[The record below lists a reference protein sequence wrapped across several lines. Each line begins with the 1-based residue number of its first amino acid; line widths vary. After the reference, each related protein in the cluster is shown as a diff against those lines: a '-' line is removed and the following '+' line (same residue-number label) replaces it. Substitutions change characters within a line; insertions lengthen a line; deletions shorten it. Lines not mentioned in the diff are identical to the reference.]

1 MSSPLS
7 RYENTVATTA
17 NLADLGLSPLASSV
31 VASGATAFVD
41 GYRVRLGSVISPS
54 PRTTAAPIAVS
65 SAATVRDRIRA
76 RAEEIRNSGKPPS
89 SPAETTDALIKAM
102 KERLA
107 RLTAAAPAPVTA
119 PDATTDG
126 DAALAALLR
135 NPPTDE
141 ETMVAALRRDAAKGS
156 AK

>member
-7 RYENTVATTA
+7 RYENTVATTD

-54 PRTTAAPIAVS
+54 PRTTAAPVAVS
-65 SAATVRDRIRA
+65 CATTIRDRIRA
-76 RAEEIRNSGKPPS
+76 RAEEIRNSGTPPA

-102 KERLA
+102 KQRLA
-107 RLTAAAPAPVTA
+107 RLTAAAPVPVTE

-126 DAALAALLR
+126 DAALAALIK
-135 NPPTDE
+135 NPPSDE
-141 ETMVAALRRDAAKGS
+141 DVMFAALRRDAQKGS